1 MIKTPKAKEY
11 GKKLQE
17 LSLKYVAKNAKLFK
31 ANEESYNRDMGMIF
45 SDGADLYSMGG
56 YMAHGDL
63 IPLLI
68 LPLGSI
74 LLSVKQFRTISGP
87 TSINTPIN
95 I

>member
-56 YMAHGDL
+56 YMAQGDFDTAAD
-63 IPLLI
+63 IA
-68 LPLGSI
+68 
-74 LLSVKQFRTISGP
+74 SGLDTVVREAVP
-87 TSINTPIN
+87 NYIWAYLNKYTD
-95 I
+95 